1 MFIEKSK
8 IETISLSS
16 EIIVV
21 GLNLQKSGL
30 PITFESLGKM
40 WGLYTE
46 EIIKKTPNGLDNPIQ
61 YGICLNKVPDYIVG
75 IEASQTSEGLQD
87 YASYT
92 IPVGDYI
99 KVSFNAE
106 NHNTLVDKKLM
117 KMQKAAKKW
126 ARNNKIKCNADYTV
140 EVYPKD
146 TMKQEYP
153 SMYILIPILL
163 K

>member
-1 MFIEKSK
+1 MFVEESK
-8 IETISLSS
+8 IETISLSDQ
-16 EIIVV
+16 IIVV

-46 EIIKKTPNGLDNPIQ
+46 EIIRETPNKLDDSTQ
-61 YGICLNKVPDYIVG
+61 YGICLNKVPDYLVG
-75 IEASQTSEGLQD
+75 IEASQISEGLRN

-92 IPVGDYI
+92 IPAGDYI
-99 KVSFNAE
+99 KVSFNAK
-106 NHNTLVDKKLM
+106 NHNTLVDKELT
-117 KMQKAAKKW
+117 KMQKEAKKW
-126 ARNNKIKCNADYTV
+126 AKNNKIKCNANYTV
-140 EVYPKD
+140 EVYPID

>member
-1 MFIEKSK
+1 MFVEKSK
-8 IETISLSS
+8 IEIISLSH

-46 EIIKKTPNGLDNPIQ
+46 EIIRETPNKLDNTTQ

-75 IEASQTSEGLQD
+75 IEVSQISEDLQD

-92 IPVGDYI
+92 IPAGDYI
-99 KVSFNAE
+99 KASFNAE
-106 NHNTLVDKKLM
+106 NYNTLVDKKLM
-117 KMQKAAKKW
+117 KMQKEAKKW
-126 ARNNKIKCNADYTV
+126 AKNNKIKCNANYTV

>member
-1 MFIEKSK
+1 MFVEENK
-8 IETISLSS
+8 IETITLSA
-16 EIIVV
+16 EIIVT

-30 PITFESLGKM
+30 PINFESLGKM
-40 WGLYTE
+40 WKLYTE
-46 EIIKKTPNGLDNPIQ
+46 EIIRKTPNQLNTHTE
-61 YGICLNKVPDYIVG
+61 YGICLNKIPDYLVG
-75 IEASQTSEGLQD
+75 IEVSRISENLQD
-87 YASYT
+87 YVSYT
-92 IPVGDYI
+92 IPAGEYI

-117 KMQKAAKKW
+117 KMQKEAKKW
-126 ARNNKIKCNADYTV
+126 AKNNKIKCNGDYTV

-146 TMKQEYP
+146 TINQEYP